1 MMHHNIIPIVVDAH
15 GHHAKT
21 APTHSHINVARF
33 ENVKHLA
40 KYLIKLSNNDTLYN
54 RYFWWKPYFKIESR
68 YPEIANR
75 ALCTLCE
82 KLHSDKSVSIYHD
95 LKANWSQSTQ
105 CHGPKYKGVRMF
117 FGIFK

>member
-54 RYFWWKPYFKIESR
+54 RYFWWKPYFKVRNGKREFNFGICHLC
-68 YPEIANR
+68 A
-75 ALCTLCE
+75 ALHNQSLPQ
-82 KLHSDKSVSIYHD
+82 KVYNNMDAWWDKKSDCKSVKFID
-95 LKANWSQSTQ
+95 E
-105 CHGPKYKGVRMF
+105 
-117 FGIFK
+117 